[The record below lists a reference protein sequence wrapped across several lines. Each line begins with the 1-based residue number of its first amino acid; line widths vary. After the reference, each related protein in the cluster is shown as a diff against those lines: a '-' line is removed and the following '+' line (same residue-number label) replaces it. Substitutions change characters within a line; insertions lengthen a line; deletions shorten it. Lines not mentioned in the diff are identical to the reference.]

1 MTTMENFAPPEHE
14 LGRIG
19 WATVPI
25 CLVCWTRLNPNRTPV
40 KMVDPP
46 VEICYQCLSATQMG
60 IYTRGYAKVVQVMLK
75 GLGLTA
81 VYERYPN

>member
-1 MTTMENFAPPEHE
+1 VSGDFAPPEHE

-25 CLVCWTRLNPNRTPV
+25 CSICWHKLYKKVPIRM
-40 KMVDPP
+40 KEPP
-46 VEICYQCLSATQMG
+46 VEICYQCLIPTQAG
-60 IYTRGYAKVVQVMLK
+60 IYARGYAKVVQVMLR